1 MRTGLGGGRLLGPW
15 KIRDRAMNRGKGQQN
30 MVRAGLFGSREGIW
44 TTKTEGESVIK
55 M

>member
-1 MRTGLGGGRLLGPW
+1 MRTGLRGGRLLGPW
-15 KIRDRAMNRGKGQQN
+15 KIRDRAMNGGKGQQN
-30 MVRAGLFGSREGIW
+30 MVRAGLFCSREGIW